1 MNTEQV
7 TISYSFISG
16 PLGEMI
22 ACATDKGVCLLEF
35 VDDEHRDERVPQI
48 ESFLNAKLV
57 KESNAQLE
65 LLSNELE
72 EYFKGSLQAFTVS
85 LTPEGTEFQQK
96 VWKELQNIP
105 YGTTRSYEQQSLA
118 MQMPLAIRAI
128 ASANG
133 LNRIA
138 IIIPCHRVIGKNG
151 SLTGYAGGLWRKKW
165 LLEHEQKYS
174 LTGSFQTQL
183 F

>member
-1 MNTEQV
+1 MNSEQ
-7 TISYSFISG
+7 TIINYSLISV
-16 PLGEMI
+16 PLGKMI
-22 ACATDKGVCLLEF
+22 ACATDKGICLLKF
-35 VDDEHRDERVPQI
+35 VDNEHPDEKIHQI
-48 ESFLNAKLV
+48 ESFLNAKLIR
-57 KESNAQLE
+57 ESNVHLE
-65 LLSNELE
+65 LLSNELG
-72 EYFKGSLQAFTVS
+72 EYFKGDLQTFTIP

-96 VWKELQNIP
+96 VWKELQNIQ

-128 ASANG
+128 ANANG

-151 SLTGYAGGLWRKKW
+151 NLTGYASGLWRKKW

-174 LTGSFQTQL
+174 STGNFQTQL